1 MENLLR
7 LIIIE
12 PDLNDAEMMIS
23 TIKSAGFAVR
33 PERAEDEEELLEKLE
48 QHAPDMILCTLGPE
62 AGLSL
67 ERVAAGIRQAG
78 RHLPI
83 IAVSNGSG
91 QVDVVDCLNLGAHDV
106 VQKNRPDHLKLVVR
120 RAAEEQRQWRQLKA
134 AESSLREAERRCKTL
149 LDSSRDAIAYVHEGM
164 HIYANQSYLD
174 LFGYSDA
181 EDLEGSPIMDMVGPE
196 DQATLKEFLR
206 NYDRADEDTRG
217 LASVEIRLKGAGGKP
232 FAAQMEFTPASID
245 GEPCTQVLIRIQT
258 STQELEKQISYLAQ
272 RDLITGLYNR
282 QYFMERLESTV
293 GQATQGKGRASLVE
307 LQLDNF
313 QEIREQVGVAGS
325 DLVLADVAKVLESHV
340 APEDVVARFDGH
352 TFAILTPRYDA
363 NDVKAY
369 AENMLA
375 AIAGHICEVEGRSI
389 TCTASAGIAQ
399 VDENAPAPD
408 ELLGRAT
415 KACNEAREGGG
426 NRVQIYRPRAGE
438 MTQRQQD
445 ELWVGRL
452 SEAISKGRLCL
463 LYQPIVS
470 LHGESGERYQV
481 FVRVFGE
488 DGQEIPE
495 AEYLPSA
502 ERTDMAKALDRWVV
516 SHALDRLAE
525 QRKAGKEAIFFIRLT
540 AGALQDAGMLPWIVE
555 RLKERRIP
563 AECVV
568 FEMKEV
574 TVVNHLKQAKEF
586 TRALKNVHAGF
597 ALDDFGGGLNPF
609 QLLQHVSADFL
620 KIDRS
625 FMQKLAASEEN
636 QETIRGITDS
646 AHGINKLVIAPHVE
660 DATGLSILWGI
671 GVNYIQGNFLQPP
684 SEQMNYD
691 FSAMS

>member
-33 PERAEDEEELLEKLE
+33 PERAKDEEELLERLE
-48 QHAPDMILCTLGPE
+48 QHAPDMVLCTVGSE
-62 AGLSL
+62 AELSL
-67 ERVAAGIRQAG
+67 EQVAASIRKAG

-83 IAVSNGSG
+83 IAVSNGTG
-91 QVDVVDCLNLGAHDV
+91 TVDVVDCLNLGAHDLV
-106 VQKNRPDHLKLVVR
+106 RKSQPDHLKLVVK
-120 RAAEEQRQWRQLKA
+120 RAAWEHRQWRQLKA

-181 EDLEGSPIMDMVGPE
+181 EDLEGMPIMDMVDAQ

-206 NYDRADEDTRG
+206 SYNHVDEDSQG
-217 LASVEIRLKGAGGKP
+217 IASLEIRLRGAGGKA
-232 FAAQMEFTPASID
+232 FTAQMEFSPASID
-245 GEPCTQVLIRIQT
+245 GERCTQVLIRIQT
-258 STQELEKQISYLAQ
+258 NTQELEKQISYLAQ

-307 LQLDNF
+307 LQVDNF

-325 DLVLADVAKVLESHV
+325 DLLLADVAKVLESRT
-340 APEDVVARFDGH
+340 APEDVVARFDDQ
-352 TFAILTPRYDA
+352 TFAMLTPRHDGD
-363 NDVKAY
+363 DVKAY
-369 AENMLA
+369 LEGVLA

-389 TCTASAGIAQ
+389 TCTASAGVAR

-408 ELLGRAT
+408 ELLGRAAR
-415 KACNEAREGGG
+415 ACDEAREGGG

-445 ELWVGRL
+445 ELWVGQL
-452 SEAISKGRLCL
+452 SESISKGRLRL

-470 LHGESGERYQV
+470 LHGETGERYEV
-481 FVRVFGE
+481 SLHVLGG

-495 AEYLPSA
+495 AEFLPSA
-502 ERTDMAKALDRWVV
+502 ERTDMAKVLDRWVV
-516 SHALDRLAE
+516 SQALDRLAE

-540 AGALQDAGMLPWIVE
+540 AGALQDPGMLPWIVE

-568 FEMKEV
+568 FEMKEA

-586 TRALKNVHAGF
+586 TKALKNVHAGF

-620 KIDRS
+620 KIDHS

-636 QETIRGITDS
+636 QETIRAITDS

-671 GVNYIQGNFLQPP
+671 GVNYIQGNFLQRP